1 MIEMYFPISLLF
13 RIQEESAC
21 FIVHSQYTFRPSA
34 TEGKEEEGRRKETL
48 KTGLFHLRIKEGP
61 GQAEEASLCLR
72 T

>member
-13 RIQEESAC
+13 RVQGESAC
-21 FIVHSQYTFRPSA
+21 FIVHSQYTFRPSG

-48 KTGLFHLRIKEGP
+48 KTGLYHLGIKEGP
-61 GQAEEASLCLR
+61 GQAEEASLFFR